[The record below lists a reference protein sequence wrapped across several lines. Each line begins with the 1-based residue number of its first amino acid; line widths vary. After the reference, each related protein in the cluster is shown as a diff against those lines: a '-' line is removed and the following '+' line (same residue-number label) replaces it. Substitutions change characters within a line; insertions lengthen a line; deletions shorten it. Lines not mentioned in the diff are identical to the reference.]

1 MVNTF
6 SNDQVHLTIP
16 MRRDMELA
24 AAKLASVIAESM
36 SFNDQQI
43 EEIQLA
49 MIESCINAFEH
60 SKSPDQSVV
69 IEYIIRRDEL
79 ELKVTDNGIG
89 FTPGNN
95 TKRINSQPDL
105 HPDMRKRGWGLEI
118 MTTLMDSVD
127 IMSGENGTTI
137 TMIKSKSDGFTEE
150 T

>member
-6 SNDQVHLTIP
+6 SNDQVLLTIP
-16 MRRDMELA
+16 MRHDMELA

-49 MIESCINAFEH
+49 IIESCINAFEH

-69 IEYIIRRDEL
+69 IEYTIRRDEL

-89 FTPGNN
+89 FTSGNK

-105 HPDMRKRGWGLEI
+105 YPDMRKRGWGLEI
-118 MTTLMDSVD
+118 VTTLMDSVD
-127 IMSGENGTTI
+127 IMSGEDGTTI
-137 TMIKSKSDGFTEE
+137 TMIKSKHNDFEDE
-150 T
+150 V

>member
-1 MVNTF
+1 
-6 SNDQVHLTIP
+6 

-95 TKRINSQPDL
+95 TNRINNQPDL

-118 MTTLMDSVD
+118 MMTLMDSVD

-137 TMIKSKSDGFTEE
+137 TMIKSKNDSYTDEL
-150 T
+150 